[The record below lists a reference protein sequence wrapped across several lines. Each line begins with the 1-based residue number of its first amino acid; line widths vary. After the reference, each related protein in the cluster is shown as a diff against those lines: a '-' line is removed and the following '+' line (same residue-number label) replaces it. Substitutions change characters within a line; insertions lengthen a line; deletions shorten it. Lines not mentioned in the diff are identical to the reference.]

1 MKFARRTFLLAL
13 CVATLSACT
22 HRPPPAAPAVTLP
35 IAQTERGVMIW
46 LPDNV
51 MFEFGKSELSPAA
64 ADYLR
69 EVAKL
74 ALTRTDKALALEGH
88 TDNVGSATFNKAL
101 SEKRAQAVAAAL
113 AVQGL
118 PATRMEVK
126 GLGLEN
132 PIAPNDTETG
142 RRLNR
147 RVEIIVLNETVEQ
160 LTAGAPANAFEDA
173 FARLR
178 RELGDTV
185 EQKGMK

>member
-1 MKFARRTFLLAL
+1 MKFARRTLMLAL
-13 CVATLSACT
+13 CAATLSACT
-22 HRPPPAAPAVTLP
+22 HRPPPPPAVTLP

-69 EVAKL
+69 EVAQL

-88 TDNVGSATFNKAL
+88 TDNVGSASFNQTL

-113 AVQGL
+113 ASQGV
-118 PATRMEVK
+118 PAARMEVK
-126 GLGLEN
+126 GLGLES
-132 PIAPNDTETG
+132 PIAPNDSETG

-147 RVEIIVLNETVEQ
+147 RVEIIVLNETVER

-178 RELGDTV
+178 RELGDAV
-185 EQKGMK
+185 EQKGLK

>member
-1 MKFARRTFLLAL
+1 MKFARRTLMLAL
-13 CVATLSACT
+13 CAATLSACT
-22 HRPPPAAPAVTLP
+22 HRPPPPAVTLP

-69 EVAKL
+69 EVAQL

-88 TDNVGSATFNKAL
+88 TDNVGSASFNKTL
-101 SEKRAQAVAAAL
+101 SEKRAQAVAEAL
-113 AVQGL
+113 ASQGV
-118 PATRMEVK
+118 PAARMEVK
-126 GLGLEN
+126 GLGLES
-132 PIAPNDTETG
+132 PIAPNDSETG

-147 RVEIIVLNETVEQ
+147 RVEIIVLNETVER

-178 RELGDTV
+178 RELGDAV
-185 EQKGMK
+185 EQKGLK